1 MRHTNLPNHFYVQVD
16 NQFLGSNMPA
26 GTTPG
31 MWHAIYARP
40 GQYLSCHVI
49 LASGAHWS
57 DLPLHALSTTE
68 SFDPDFDDSS
78 QPWGAMGNDIEA
90 VQFKALEGLT
100 VNAFRAET
108 SGIHTGI
115 VIDWADGYSRYPAEH
130 KPLSLIIADEGWF
143 LLLPNNY
150 FTVKD
155 KHFVDTK
162 KYVDQIKF
170 YKRGDLVYWE
180 ID

>member
-1 MRHTNLPNHFYVQVD
+1 MRHTNLPHHFYVQVD

-57 DLPLHALSTTE
+57 GLPLHALSTTE

-90 VQFKALEGLT
+90 VRFNALDGLT

-108 SGIHTGI
+108 SGTHTGI

-130 KPLSLIIADEGWF
+130 KPLSLIIADEGYF
-143 LLLPNNY
+143 LLLPNNH

-155 KHFVDTK
+155 KHFVDAK
-162 KYVDQIKF
+162 KYVDQMKF
-170 YKRGDLVYWE
+170 YERGDLVYWE
-180 ID
+180 GD

>member
-1 MRHTNLPNHFYVQVD
+1 MLPCQQAEFAPCPEPVRCVHNLFEGGP
-16 NQFLGSNMPA
+16 NMPA

-57 DLPLHALSTTE
+57 GLPLHALSTTE

-90 VQFKALEGLT
+90 VRFDALEGLI
-100 VNAFRAET
+100 VNVAAPVLVCA
-108 SGIHTGI
+108 
-115 VIDWADGYSRYPAEH
+115 VI
-130 KPLSLIIADEGWF
+130 
-143 LLLPNNY
+143 N
-150 FTVKD
+150 
-155 KHFVDTK
+155 
-162 KYVDQIKF
+162 
-170 YKRGDLVYWE
+170 
-180 ID
+180 